1 MEKNEGAIKRLKKN
15 FMGSDSLSNR
25 KRNNLI
31 ALAAANLATGTFFSE
46 VIGSFLQFY
55 YTEFLLMSAA
65 TVSLVL
71 SVGIFVDGLSDV
83 AMGAILDRF
92 ENKHGKIKSWL
103 LWASIPTAVATVLIF
118 MCPEGFSPS
127 GKLAYLFITYNLYS
141 LCLTAVRMPGSTII
155 SIGFRDPE
163 TRQVAGVTNG
173 LFSQLGQLVVTS
185 GMPVLIAALGS
196 TAVAYQI
203 TNGIFSSVGVLF
215 CLLAY
220 VTLKEVHGSR
230 ASVEH
235 VRQTEGAE
243 AGDIAEKIYEKE
255 KNTAPGEKKKN
266 RNVFADITKLVS
278 NKYWLLMQVVS
289 MSNSVGIG
297 FMFGVAAYFTTYI
310 LGSMAYLGAIYGT
323 LSIGMMVGIFL
334 AAPLIVKL
342 DSRFVGILGSFVAAI
357 GMGLAAIG
365 IIILDKNMTVFYAG
379 LFIRQLGTGCLIAI
393 QNDITARVIDYGEW
407 RDGIR
412 LDGLTFSGT
421 SVMSKIMSALAT
433 ALLGFILTATGYVG
447 GAGSL
452 APSAMSAIQTL
463 FLIVPGLAC
472 AVGGISYIFFDLSNT
487 KIIKI
492 RAEIAERAKSKM

>member
-1 MEKNEGAIKRLKKN
+1 MGNNEGAIKRLRKN
-15 FMGSDSLSNR
+15 FMGSDKLSKR

-92 ENKHGKIKSWL
+92 ENKRGKIKSWL
-103 LWASIPTAVATVLIF
+103 IWASIPTAVATVLIF
-118 MCPEGFSPS
+118 MCPESLSEG
-127 GKLAYLFITYNLYS
+127 GKLAYLFITYNVYS
-141 LCLTAVRMPGSTII
+141 LFLTAVRMPGSTII
-155 SIGFRDPE
+155 SMGFRDPE
-163 TRQVAGVTNG
+163 ARQVAGVANG

-196 TAVAYQI
+196 TAAAYQI
-203 TNGIFSSVGVLF
+203 TNGVFSSIGVLF

-220 VTLKEVHGSR
+220 ATLKEVHGSK
-230 ASVEH
+230 ASIEH
-235 VRQTEGAE
+235 VRETEGAE
-243 AGDIAEKIYEKE
+243 AGDIAQKVYDQEKS
-255 KNTAPGEKKKN
+255 APGEKKKN
-266 RNVFADITKLVS
+266 RNLLADLKKLVS
-278 NKYWLLMQVVS
+278 NKYWLLMQIVG
-289 MSNSVGIG
+289 MANNVGIG

-310 LGSMAYLGAIYGT
+310 LGNMAYLGAIYGT
-323 LSIGMMVGIFL
+323 LSIGMMCGIFM

-342 DSRFVGILGSFVAAI
+342 DSRFVGILGSFVAAL
-357 GMGLAAIG
+357 GMGIAAIG
-365 IIILDKNMTVFYAG
+365 IMVMGKNMTVFYAG
-379 LFIRQLGTGCLIAI
+379 LFIRQLGTGCLMAI

-421 SVMSKIMSALAT
+421 SVMGKIMSALAT

-447 GAGSL
+447 GAATL
-452 APSAMSAIQTL
+452 APSAVSAIQIL
-463 FLIVPGLAC
+463 FLVVPGVAC
-472 AVGGISYIFFDLSNT
+472 AVGGISYIFFDLSNV

-492 RAEIAERAKSKM
+492 REEIAERAKNAI

>member
-1 MEKNEGAIKRLKKN
+1 MEKNEGAIKRLKRN
-15 FMGSDSLSNR
+15 FMGSDKLSKR

-92 ENKHGKIKSWL
+92 ENKRGKIKSWL
-103 LWASIPTAVATVLIF
+103 LWASILIF
-118 MCPEGFSPS
+118 MCPESLS
-127 GKLAYLFITYNLYS
+127 ANGKLVYLFITYNIYS
-141 LCLTAVRMPGSTII
+141 LFLTAVRMPGSTII
-155 SIGFRDPE
+155 SMGFRDPE
-163 TRQVAGVTNG
+163 ARQVAGVTNG

-196 TAVAYQI
+196 TAAAYQI
-203 TNGIFSSVGVLF
+203 TNGVFSTVGVLF

-220 VTLKEVHGSR
+220 ATLKEVHGSK

-235 VRQTEGAE
+235 VRQTEGEE
-243 AGDIAEKIYEKE
+243 AGDIAEKIYLKE
-255 KNTAPGEKKKN
+255 KNAAPGEKKKN
-266 RNVFADITKLVS
+266 RNLFSDIKKLVS
-278 NKYWLLMQVVS
+278 NKYWLLMQIVS
-289 MSNSVGIG
+289 MANNVGIG
-297 FMFGVAAYFTTYI
+297 FMFGVAAYFTTYV
-310 LGSMAYLGAIYGT
+310 LGNMAYLGAIYGT
-323 LSIGMMVGIFL
+323 LSIGMMVGIFM

-342 DSRFVGILGSFVAAI
+342 DSRFVGILGSFVAAV
-357 GMGLAAIG
+357 GMGIAAIG
-365 IIILDKNMTVFYAG
+365 IMVLGKNMMVFYAG
-379 LFIRQLGTGCLIAI
+379 LFIRQLGTGCLMAI

-421 SVMSKIMSALAT
+421 SVMAKIMSALAT

-447 GAGSL
+447 GAQTL

-463 FLIVPGLAC
+463 FLIVPGVAC

-492 RAEIAERAKSKM
+492 RNEIAERAKNNA